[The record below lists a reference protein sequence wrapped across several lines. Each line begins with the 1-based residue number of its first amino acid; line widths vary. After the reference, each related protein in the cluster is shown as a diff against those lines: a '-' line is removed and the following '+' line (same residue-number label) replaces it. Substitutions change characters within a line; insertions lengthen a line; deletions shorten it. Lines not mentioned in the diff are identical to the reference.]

1 MNYAEIKAATI
12 GSASYSNREDQD
24 FIDNFDNMLRIV
36 EARINRYLK
45 TLEMTARATIVTTSG
60 QEYYALPTDFNG
72 MIDLEVKDV
81 LTATKRY
88 TAVYVNPEALNAL
101 STNGISASDNVY
113 YYSIV
118 DNQLQ
123 ILPTTDL
130 YIIEAIYYV
139 RLTALSNTNENFIAQ
154 NNPDAYIY
162 GLLVEIN
169 AISKD
174 KESSQIFDGRFK
186 EALAEIKSNDVR
198 KTRGTNMQIQLG

>member
-24 FIDNFDNMLRIV
+24 FIDNFDNMLRVV

-45 TLEMTARATIVTTSG
+45 TLEMTARATITTSD

-72 MIDLEVKDV
+72 MIDLEVKDS
-81 LTATKRY
+81 LTTAKRY
-88 TAVYVNPEALNAL
+88 TAVYVSPEALNTL
-101 STNGISASDNVY
+101 STNGLSASDNVY

-130 YIIEAIYYV
+130 YTLEAIYYV
-139 RLTALSNTNENFIAQ
+139 RLTALSDTNENFIAQ

-174 KESSQIFDGRFK
+174 RDSSQIFDGRFK